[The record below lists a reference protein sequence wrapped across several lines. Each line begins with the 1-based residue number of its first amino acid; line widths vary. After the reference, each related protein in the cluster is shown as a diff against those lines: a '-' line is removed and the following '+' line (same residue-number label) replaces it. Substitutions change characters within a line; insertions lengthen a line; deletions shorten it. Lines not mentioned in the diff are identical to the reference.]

1 MNQILKP
8 SHDHSGHAHLDSHSA
23 AGGCCDGAEA
33 KAKPRATADAAPQPP
48 AADSKTKPAGSSG
61 CCCG

>member
-8 SHDHSGHAHLDSHSA
+8 AHSHSGHAQSDSHSA
-23 AGGCCDGAEA
+23 TGGCCGGAEA
-33 KAKPRATADAAPQPP
+33 KVKPQATADAAPQTP
-48 AADSKTKPAGSSG
+48 AADTKTKPAGSSG

>member
-8 SHDHSGHAHLDSHSA
+8 AHDHSGHAQSDSHSA
-23 AGGCCDGAEA
+23 AGGCCGGAEA
-33 KAKPRATADAAPQPP
+33 KPQATADAAPQHP